1 MIKQPQYKLN
11 MLYLQTEQSPEKTD
25 SLSVGE
31 PTAVPD
37 SIIKT
42 DTAHSDAS
50 PAIKHAL
57 DSPHPL
63 SGACKGS
70 DDLGGKCSTVQE
82 INCQKK
88 KKP

>member
-1 MIKQPQYKLN
+1 

-42 DTAHSDAS
+42 DTANTAT
-50 PAIKHAL
+50 PRQPLTKHAL